1 MHSKGLHVVILKA
14 LIKLGFREL
23 VVMWVNYKPIDD
35 TLHLTGKYLF

>member
-14 LIKLGFREL
+14 LIKLRSKEL

-35 TLHLTGKYLF
+35 TLLLRGKYLF

>member
-14 LIKLGFREL
+14 LIKLRSKEL

-35 TLHLTGKYLF
+35 GYKSKYDVDT